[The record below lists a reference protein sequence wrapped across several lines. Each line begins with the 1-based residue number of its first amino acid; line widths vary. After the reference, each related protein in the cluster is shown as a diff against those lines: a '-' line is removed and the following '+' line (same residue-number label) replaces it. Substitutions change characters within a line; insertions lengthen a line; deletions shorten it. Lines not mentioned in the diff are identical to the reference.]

1 MFITILGIFLAF
13 IFLVLGLI
21 HVYWAFGGKGASE
34 AVLPTV
40 DGKLAFNPSAF
51 LTLLVASALFIAMLI
66 ILGQIGF
73 LGLFVPSVI
82 FYYGTLFISIVFF
95 LRSIGEFR
103 LVGLFKKIKNTK
115 FAYWDTV
122 LFSPLC
128 LLISIIAFLLLFK

>member
-1 MFITILGIFLAF
+1 MFIVLGTFLVF
-13 IFLVLGLI
+13 IFLILGLM
-21 HVYWAFGGKGASE
+21 HVYWAFGSKGASE

-40 DGKLAFNPSAF
+40 DGKLAFNPSSF
-51 LTLLVASALFIAMLI
+51 LTLLVALALFIAALI

-82 FYYGTLFISIVFF
+82 FYYGTLLISLVFF

-103 LVGLFKKIKNTK
+103 LVGFFKKIKNTK
-115 FAYWDTV
+115 FAYWDTI